1 MTQNSDLS
9 LRILASLLR
18 FSSYLRTQVFSRLV
32 SEETN
37 CKFRFQWE
45 YLCFVL
51 HLFTYII
58 CWKEIYLQLQTF
70 TSAADD
76 LFFMRTETTEEHDNM
91 KIITIATDRGLK
103 TFWDGTLTSHIV
115 LFQKYLTVL
124 EILIVWFKKVESIQN
139 FLVPIS
145 TRLISVLI
153 QITEETIPI
162 LKPAENWNSKQS
174 GWVEWKNMFLQ
185 KSLI

>member
-91 KIITIATDRGLK
+91 KNYNDRNRQGSQNILRWYFDLSHC
-103 TFWDGTLTSHIV
+103 TFS
-115 LFQKYLTVL
+115 K
-124 EILIVWFKKVESIQN
+124 ILDSFRNTHS
-139 FLVPIS
+139 
-145 TRLISVLI
+145 LI
-153 QITEETIPI
+153 QKSRIYSEFFSSYFYSFDQCFDPNNRGDYTNTKTCRK
-162 LKPAENWNSKQS
+162 LK
-174 GWVEWKNMFLQ
+174 F
-185 KSLI
+185 